1 MKGVIFKICSRHFWF
16 EMSTTNSPHFW
27 NVRLVFI
34 KPFEGPEKRVGNI
47 FALISTSKQLLQ
59 KVMQHSL
66 GNSKDVWVKVFKN
79 GPSKVCGR
87 QPWKNLKRCGRPLQI
102 LHFIWSSTNFTWFI
116 FEHLDPYYPQK
127 DFSISDQKEV
137 IVVRF
142 LTTVP

>member
-1 MKGVIFKICSRHFWF
+1 MLETFLI
-16 EMSTTNSPHFW
+16 W
-27 NVRLVFI
+27 NVHNKFTTFLKCPSTVFI
-34 KPFEGPEKRVGNI
+34 KPFEGPEKGVGNI

-102 LHFIWSSTNFTWFI
+102 FHFIWSSTNFTWFI